1 MNVGSG
7 SGSTLAFIF
16 AYIRSMR
23 LYFSFVTGIAGWIG
37 VSFYDFCCPG
47 AGGAGR
53 KALILGMLFLSYGV
67 NQVINDFFGL
77 KEDRINAPNRPMV
90 TGELNPGAAMLVS
103 VGLLFLVGAVSWFLE
118 PWSVVPAVIGVLLNI
133 LYEYAK
139 AWSLVGNA
147 VFGLSIA
154 TCMAYGFLASGP
166 PPTPLFTSNRI
177 SAFALVALI
186 NALMT
191 YYTYF
196 KDYRGDRA
204 AGKKTFVVKYGL
216 NAARYAG
223 VAGAF
228 LPTLLF
234 VLLHSL
240 GWLPLGDVLFMRD
253 FVFCAVMTL
262 FLQLWTAVL
271 YFRHPLGDR
280 TYFSLVTNIRACV
293 AGQVTMIAIFNGT
306 LALYL
311 LTASYVFIG
320 FLFDL
325 HKDARS

>member
-1 MNVGSG
+1 MRRFVP
-7 SGSTLAFIF
+7 
-16 AYIRSMR
+16 AYVRSMR

-47 AGGAGR
+47 SGDPAR
-53 KALILGMLFLSYGV
+53 KALILAMLFLSYGV
-67 NQVINDFFGL
+67 NQVINDYFGL

-90 TGELNPGAAMLVS
+90 TGELDPRAALAVS
-103 VGLLFLVGAVSWFLE
+103 IVLLGLVGVVSWRLQ
-118 PWSVVPAVIGVLLNI
+118 PWALVPAAAGVLLNI

-139 AWSLVGNA
+139 SRSLLGNA

-154 TCMAYGFLASGP
+154 TCTAYGFLASGP
-166 PPTPLFTSNRI
+166 PPDPLFTSNRLCTL
-177 SAFALVALI
+177 ALVALL

-204 AGKKTFVVKYGL
+204 AGKRTFIVRYGL
-216 NAARYAG
+216 RTARWAG

-228 LPTLLF
+228 LPTLTFLF
-234 VLLHSL
+234 FQWIR
-240 GWLPLGDVLFMRD
+240 WLPMEDVLFRRD
-253 FVFCAVMTL
+253 FVFCAVITV

-271 YFRHPLGDR
+271 YFRHPTGER
-280 TYFSLVTNIRACV
+280 TYFSLVTNVRACV
-293 AGQVTMIAIFNGT
+293 AGQVTLIAIFNGT

-311 LTASYVFIG
+311 LAASYVFIG

-325 HKDARS
+325 HGDARS